1 MKFMKL
7 FIKQRAFS
15 WFDNYKIFDE
25 DGNPMYSIR
34 GELSWGHCL
43 RMYDTDDNEVCMVRE
58 KADTLLPKFE
68 MYIGGTYIGCISK
81 EPDVAKNVYT
91 IDFNGW
97 RIESDLMENDFQ
109 IYNGTGYQIASMTK
123 EVLNPADT
131 YRIKITSP
139 QDELYVLMLMVAID
153 AEK

>member
-1 MKFMKL
+1 MKL

-25 DGNPMYSIR
+25 DGNSMYSIR

>member
-1 MKFMKL
+1 MKL
-7 FIKQRAFS
+7 FVKQRAFS

-43 RMYDTDDNEVCMVRE
+43 RMYDEEGNEVCMVRE
-58 KADTLLPKFE
+58 NGDALLPKFE
-68 MYIGGTYIGCISK
+68 MYVVGTYIGSINK
-81 EPDVAKNVYT
+81 ESDVTKHAYS

-97 RIESDLMENDFQ
+97 RIEGDLMEIEYQ
-109 IYNGTGYQIASMTK
+109 IFDGLGYQIASMTK
-123 EVLNPADT
+123 EVLNQADT

>member
-1 MKFMKL
+1 MKL

-43 RMYDTDDNEVCMVRE
+43 RMYDTDDSEVCMVRE
-58 KADTLLPKFE
+58 KPDTLLPKFE

-131 YRIKITSP
+131 YQIKITSP

>member
-1 MKFMKL
+1 MKL

>member
-1 MKFMKL
+1 MKL

-25 DGNPMYSIR
+25 NGEPMYSIR

-43 RMYDTDDNEVCMVRE
+43 RMYDAQDNEVCMVRE
-58 KADTLLPKFE
+58 KGDSYQPKFE
-68 MYIGGTYIGCISK
+68 MYVDGVYIGSINKKS
-81 EPDVAKNVYT
+81 EVAKIVYS

-97 RIESDLMENDFQ
+97 RIEGDLMENEYQ
-109 IYNGTGYQIASMTK
+109 IYNGMGYQIASMTK
-123 EVLNPADT
+123 EVLNHKDT
-131 YRIKITSP
+131 YRIKITNP

>member
-1 MKFMKL
+1 MKL

-43 RMYDTDDNEVCMVRE
+43 RMYDTDDSEVCMVRE

-109 IYNGTGYQIASMTK
+109 IYNGIGYQIASMTK

>member
-1 MKFMKL
+1 MKL

-25 DGNPMYSIR
+25 DGNPIYRIR

-43 RMYDTDDNEVCMVRE
+43 RMYDTDDSEVCMVRE

-139 QDELYVLMLMVAID
+139 QDELYVLMLMVAIE

>member
-1 MKFMKL
+1 MKL

-131 YRIKITSP
+131 YRIKITSQ

>member
-1 MKFMKL
+1 MKL
-7 FIKQRAFS
+7 FVKQRAFS

-43 RMYDTDDNEVCMVRE
+43 RMYDNDEKEVCMVRE
-58 KADTLLPKFE
+58 NGDSLLPKFE
-68 MYIGGTYIGCISK
+68 MYVGGTYIGSINK
-81 EPDVAKNVYT
+81 EADVTKHAYN

-97 RIESDLMENDFQ
+97 RIEGDLMESDYQ
-109 IYNGTGYQIASMTK
+109 IFNGNGYQIASMTK
-123 EVLNPADT
+123 DVLNQADT
-131 YRIKITSP
+131 YRIKITSQ

>member
-1 MKFMKL
+1 MKL

-43 RMYDTDDNEVCMVRE
+43 RMYDTDDSEVCMVRE

>member
-1 MKFMKL
+1 MKL

-25 DGNPMYSIR
+25 NGEPMYSIR

-43 RMYDTDDNEVCMVRE
+43 RMYDEEGNEVCMVRE
-58 KADTLLPKFE
+58 NGDALLPKFE
-68 MYIGGTYIGCISK
+68 MYVGGTYIGSINK
-81 EPDVAKNVYT
+81 ESDVTKHAYS

-97 RIESDLMENDFQ
+97 RIEGDLMEIEYQ
-109 IYNGTGYQIASMTK
+109 IFDGLGYQIASMTK
-123 EVLNPADT
+123 EVLNQADT

-139 QDELYVLMLMVAID
+139 HDELYVLMLMVAID

>member
-1 MKFMKL
+1 MKL

-25 DGNPMYSIR
+25 DGNPIYRIR

-43 RMYDTDDNEVCMVRE
+43 RMYDTDDSEVCMVRE

>member
-1 MKFMKL
+1 MKL

-25 DGNPMYSIR
+25 EGNPIYRIR

-109 IYNGTGYQIASMTK
+109 IYNGIGYQIASMTK

>member
-1 MKFMKL
+1 MKL

-25 DGNPMYSIR
+25 NGNPMYSIR

-43 RMYDTDDNEVCMVRE
+43 RMYDNDEKEVCMVRE

>member
-1 MKFMKL
+1 MKL

-15 WFDNYKIFDE
+15 WFDNYRIFDE
-25 DGNPMYSIR
+25 EGEPIYTIR

-43 RMYDTDDNEVCMVRE
+43 RMYDADGNEVCMVRE
-58 KADTLLPKFE
+58 KGDTLLPKFE
-68 MYIGGTYIGCISK
+68 LYVGGNYIGSINKGM
-81 EPDVAKNVYT
+81 DVTKQVYS

-97 RIESDLMENDFQ
+97 RIEGDLMETEYQ
-109 IYNGTGYQIASMTK
+109 IYNGQGYQIAAMTK
-123 EVLNPADT
+123 EILSQKDT
-131 YRIKITSP
+131 YRIKITNP

>member
-1 MKFMKL
+1 MKL
-7 FIKQRAFS
+7 FVKQRAFS

-25 DGNPMYSIR
+25 EGEPRYSIR

-43 RMYDTDDNEVCMVRE
+43 RMYDAEDKEVCMVRE
-58 KADTLLPKFE
+58 KGDTLLPKFE
-68 MYIGGTYIGCISK
+68 LYVGGNYIGSINKGM
-81 EPDVAKNVYT
+81 DVTKHVYA

-97 RIESDLMENDFQ
+97 RIEGDLMETEYQ
-109 IYNGTGYQIASMTK
+109 IFNGQGYQIASMTK
-123 EVLNPADT
+123 EVLEQKDT
-131 YRIKITSP
+131 YRIKITNP

>member
-1 MKFMKL
+1 MKL

-25 DGNPMYSIR
+25 DGNPIYRIR

-43 RMYDTDDNEVCMVRE
+43 RMYDNDEKEVCMVRE

>member
-1 MKFMKL
+1 MKL

-43 RMYDTDDNEVCMVRE
+43 RMYDTQDTEVCMVRE
-58 KADTLLPKFE
+58 KRDTLLPKFE
-68 MYIGGTYIGCISK
+68 MYVGGTYIGSINKGS
-81 EPDVAKNVYT
+81 DVTKNVYS

-97 RIESDLMENDFQ
+97 RIEGDLMESEYQ
-109 IYNGTGYQIASMTK
+109 IFDGQGYQIASMTK
-123 EVLNPADT
+123 EVLKQADT
-131 YRIKITSP
+131 YRIKITNP

>member
-1 MKFMKL
+1 MKL

-25 DGNPMYSIR
+25 DGNPIYRIR

-43 RMYDTDDNEVCMVRE
+43 RMYDTDDSEVCMVRE

-131 YRIKITSP
+131 YQIKITSP

>member
-1 MKFMKL
+1 MKL

-25 DGNPMYSIR
+25 DGNPIYRIR

-43 RMYDTDDNEVCMVRE
+43 RMYDTDDSEVCMVRE
-58 KADTLLPKFE
+58 KPDTLLPKFE

>member
-1 MKFMKL
+1 MKL

-58 KADTLLPKFE
+58 NGDSLLPKFE
-68 MYIGGTYIGCISK
+68 MYVGGTYIGSINK
-81 EPDVAKNVYT
+81 EADVTNHAYN

-97 RIESDLMENDFQ
+97 RIEGDLMESDYQ
-109 IYNGTGYQIASMTK
+109 IFNGNGYQIASMTK
-123 EVLNPADT
+123 DVLNQADT
-131 YRIKITSP
+131 YRIKITSQ

>member
-1 MKFMKL
+1 MKL

-15 WFDNYKIFDE
+15 WFDNYKIYDE
-25 DGNPMYSIR
+25 NGEPMYSIR

-43 RMYDTDDNEVCMVRE
+43 RMYDEEGNEVCMVRE
-58 KADTLLPKFE
+58 NGDALLPKFE
-68 MYIGGTYIGCISK
+68 MYVGGTYIGSINK
-81 EPDVAKNVYT
+81 ESDVTKHAYS

-97 RIESDLMENDFQ
+97 RIEGDLMEIEYQ
-109 IYNGTGYQIASMTK
+109 IFDGLGYQIASMTK
-123 EVLNPADT
+123 EVLNQADT